1 MFHNVFWL
9 CSKYVSK
16 RVVEMR
22 YKYHPIKRIYKD
34 YKDTL
39 NSLYFSIIISIYKI
53 SPDYHHTNDKQ
64 QARWGVDHAPKT
76 KGDSYLILEDMDIMF
91 GATLSIRKEELIKS
105 YNLVYIW
112 LYIVL
117 FEIYWRQTDSSLMM
131 IYGYIERSLAWAGLA
146 GCYKKALFDW
156 HWPGQPSRASGD
168 WVCISHLSDRDL
180 GRVHQHQHQPAHHL
194 QHLSPS
200 YHQQLS
206 NYRREGLLS
215 RLVNASHDLG
225 ANLGSRVLHS
235 TLCLFLKTP
244 YLRAF

>member
-117 FEIYWRQTDSSLMM
+117 FEIYWRQTV
-131 IYGYIERSLAWAGLA
+131 AWWWFMVILRGA
-146 GCYKKALFDW
+146 
-156 HWPGQPSRASGD
+156 WPGWVLQESFVWLALARPAQQSQWWLSVYQPSVRPWPWPGPPTPTPASTPPAAP
-168 WVCISHLSDRDL
+168 LS
-180 GRVHQHQHQPAHHL
+180 
-194 QHLSPS
+194 
-200 YHQQLS
+200 
-206 NYRREGLLS
+206 
-215 RLVNASHDLG
+215 
-225 ANLGSRVLHS
+225 
-235 TLCLFLKTP
+235 FLPPT
-244 YLRAF
+244 AI

>member
-1 MFHNVFWL
+1 MFFGCAVN
-9 CSKYVSK
+9 SKYVSK

-64 QARWGVDHAPKT
+64 QARWWVDHAPKT

-91 GATLSIRKEELIKS
+91 GATLSIRKEDLIKS

-117 FEIYWRQTDSSLMM
+117 FEIYWRQTVAWWWFMVILR
-131 IYGYIERSLAWAGLA
+131 GAWAGLGWVLQESFVWLA
-146 GCYKKALFDW
+146 VAA
-156 HWPGQPSRASGD
+156 QPSRASGD
-168 WVCISHLSDRDL
+168 WVCINHLSDRDL

-194 QHLSPS
+194 HHLSPS
-200 YHQQLS
+200 YTQQLS

-225 ANLGSRVLHS
+225 ADLGSLEFFTLHS
-235 TLCLFLKTP
+235 VSS
-244 YLRAF
+244 